1 MNKENLNFDELLDRL
16 YSSLPEKTLSD
27 SRFELPVVES
37 IVQGKQTI
45 WKNFSKIAKYLKR
58 DEKQLYKFVM
68 NEISTSSVISEGSLI
83 LNGVFDTNRLNQILM
98 KYMKSFVL
106 CSVCNKPD
114 TEIITQNGIKV
125 LKCTACGAITPLPKL

>member
-1 MNKENLNFDELLDRL
+1 MAQENLNFNELLDRL
-16 YSSLPEKTLSD
+16 YSSLPEKALSD

-37 IVQGKQTI
+37 MVQGKQTI
-45 WKNFSKIAKYLKR
+45 WRNFSKIAKYLKR

-68 NEISTSSVISEGSLI
+68 NDISTSSVISDGALI
-83 LNGVFDTNRLNQILM
+83 LNGIFDTNRLNQILM
-98 KYMKSFVL
+98 KYINSFVL

-125 LKCTACGAITPLPKL
+125 LRCTACGAITPLPKL